1 MYAFL
6 SPNDSLTAVLSGA
19 AATTNPTYH
28 VTFFND
34 GGYTD
39 VVGSLNGATAV
50 TIASA
55 PASGQKKVKSIDI
68 YNGDTA
74 AVTVTI
80 AKVVSGSST
89 TLYSRAL
96 SVGQTL
102 HVDETGITVLS
113 TSPPSGVGA
122 VAGTGVTA
130 SEQGNGVVQQTVL
143 SLAALSISVT
153 DALAYAS
160 QKIYDFPE
168 GRILILGV
176 TGSLQWAVPT
186 DRTATTG
193 TINDSASLTWALG
206 TVAAS
211 NITLSGTMVDL
222 IPKTTKV
229 LAAAT
234 TALNTASTAALAAS
248 AQFDGT
254 ATPKDALLNVGF
266 ETNTDIDNDG
276 TLTATGTITITWVN
290 LGDY

>member
-1 MYAFL
+1 MLAIL
-6 SPNDSLTAVLSGA
+6 SPADSLTVVMSGSA
-19 AATTNPTYH
+19 AATNPTYH
-28 VTFFND
+28 VIYEGEGGGLND
-34 GGYTD
+34 AA
-39 VVGSLNGATAV
+39 GSLAGATAV
-50 TIASA
+50 TVVSA
-55 PASGQKKVKSIDI
+55 PSEKQKRVKSLDI
-68 YNGDTA
+68 FNGDTA

-80 AKVVSGSST
+80 SKTGVV
-89 TLYSRAL
+89 LFSRTL
-96 SVGQTL
+96 SVGDRL
-102 HVDETGITVLS
+102 HMDALGIAITS
-113 TSPPSGVGA
+113 TTSPAGVGA
-122 VAGTGVTA
+122 AAGTGVTA
-130 SEQGNGVVQQTVL
+130 SEQGNGIVQKTVL
-143 SLAALSISVT
+143 SLAAMPITVT

-160 QKIYDFPE
+160 QKVYDFPE

-176 TGSLQWAVPT
+176 TASIQWAVTT
-186 DRTATTG
+186 DRAATTG

-211 NITLSGTMVDL
+211 NITLSSTMVDL
-222 IPKTTKV
+222 LPKTTKV

-276 TLTATGTITITWVN
+276 ILTATGTITITWVA